1 MKAVNMTNLI
11 NSAYSVYFSEETI
24 LKIKNKFEKEQTIK
38 HIKSYI
44 NEDGSWIV
52 EFEESDYKKM
62 IKKWQRKVKD

>member
-1 MKAVNMTNLI
+1 MKAVNMTKLLNYD
-11 NSAYSVYFSEETI
+11 YSVYFSDETI
-24 LKIKNKFEKEQTIK
+24 LKIKNKFEKEQTIR

-44 NEDGSWIV
+44 NKDGYWIV

>member
-1 MKAVNMTNLI
+1 MKAVNMTKLL
-11 NSAYSVYFSEETI
+11 NSDYSVYFSDETI
-24 LKIKNKFEKEQTIK
+24 LKIKKKFEKEQTTK